1 MSQALTPDGRKTH
14 LDGIALVLIIV
25 CCMIWGFQQIA
36 IKAIAHE
43 ISYVMQATLRSI
55 GSSLCIWVWMRYKG
69 IPVFANDKTLVPGII
84 AGFLFALEF
93 LLLYSGLEFTN
104 TSRAII
110 FLYLSPFV
118 VAGTLSIFLKS
129 ERLNAVQFI
138 GLLIAFLALAFMF
151 QEGLSK
157 YQGTF
162 FKGDL
167 LVVIA
172 AIAWG
177 LTTVV
182 VRLST
187 LSAIAPERTIFY
199 QLFFSAIFLS
209 GYCLIA
215 QVPLPSRISGL
226 AIGSMALQIVVVAA
240 ASYLVWFWLLRHYL
254 ATKVASFGFLT
265 PIFGFIFSVLL
276 MGDPLSSR
284 LIIGLIGVALGIF
297 LVNKKRT
304 LT

>member
-1 MSQALTPDGRKTH
+1 MSSGLAADGRKLH
-14 LDGIALVLIIV
+14 LDGVAIVLIVV

-55 GSSLCIWVWMRYKG
+55 GSSICIWLWMRYKG
-69 IPVFANDKTLVPGII
+69 IPVFAKDKTLIPGMI

-118 VAGTLSIFLKS
+118 VAGTLSIFIKS
-129 ERLNAVQFI
+129 ERLNTVQFL
-138 GLLIAFLALAFMF
+138 GLVIAFLALAFMF
-151 QEGLSK
+151 QEGLTK
-157 YQGTF
+157 FQGTYL
-162 FKGDL
+162 KGDV
-167 LVVIA
+167 LVVLA

-182 VRLST
+182 VRVST
-187 LSAIAPERTIFY
+187 LSSIVPERTIFY
-199 QLFFSAIFLS
+199 QLFFSAIFL
-209 GYCLIA
+209 GIYCLFAEI
-215 QVPLPSRISGL
+215 PLPKTLSSL
-226 AIGSMALQIVVVAA
+226 ALASMALQIVVVAA

-284 LIIGLIGVALGIF
+284 LVIGLIGVAVGIF
-297 LVNKKRT
+297 LVNKKRS
-304 LT
+304 